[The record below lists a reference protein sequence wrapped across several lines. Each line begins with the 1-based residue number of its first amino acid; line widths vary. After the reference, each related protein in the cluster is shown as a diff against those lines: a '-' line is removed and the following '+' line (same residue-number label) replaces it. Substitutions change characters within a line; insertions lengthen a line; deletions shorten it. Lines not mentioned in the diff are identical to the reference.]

1 MQDVRYKNYSLASRE
16 YPDAD
21 DLQEPMI
28 KEVLE
33 AGDIPQIWD
42 DIPVD
47 EAQDFG
53 PKFLNMCREA
63 ITEENR
69 LIWAYDEAQ
78 DLSSLTA
85 PSRKNVFGVDEDGN
99 AVFDLSG
106 QYRGEPQETFVMRKS
121 HRAPR
126 LLLMLA
132 HTIGMGLK
140 REDDPVQAITR
151 QDG

>member
-1 MQDVRYKNYSLASRE
+1 M
-16 YPDAD
+16 
-21 DLQEPMI
+21 
-28 KEVLE
+28 
-33 AGDIPQIWD
+33 
-42 DIPVD
+42 
-47 EAQDFG
+47 
-53 PKFLNMCREA
+53 
-63 ITEENR
+63 
-69 LIWAYDEAQ
+69 
-78 DLSSLTA
+78 
-85 PSRKNVFGVDEDGN
+85 FGVDEDGN

-121 HRAPR
+121 YRAPR

>member
-21 DLQEPMI
+21 DLQEPMT

-42 DIPVD
+42 GIPID

-85 PSRKNVFGVDEDGN
+85 PS
-99 AVFDLSG
+99 
-106 QYRGEPQETFVMRKS
+106 
-121 HRAPR
+121 
-126 LLLMLA
+126 
-132 HTIGMGLK
+132 
-140 REDDPVQAITR
+140 
-151 QDG
+151 